1 MRSKLLLPI
10 LFILTSYY
18 AIGQSECSPIPE
30 VNFPGGRVVMSF
42 DGNVHDDDDI
52 VAMAYSAGLFWAAGL
67 QDKVVQIE
75 YNNHVCD
82 TGVNESDGTG
92 AGAGDDSANMRS
104 TASGAISNFGYSSN
118 IFYDYERQGSTS
130 SAKMAAEI
138 EKSTA
143 SNPLWILAGGP
154 METVWRGFER
164 ANKGFDHVVVISH
177 SRWNERHT
185 HCSDAHDYN
194 DLKNEYQGKGVF
206 FVENC
211 DNGGCSSSNK
221 LDDQNGGFNS
231 AKSNWEWM
239 RNSDKEYNRW
249 IYSRNPWS
257 SRFDPSDAG
266 MAYFLITGGPFNG
279 GNKTPDHNDAKK
291 LLENPCQ
298 SKAKPAENK
307 APELGFKSP
316 SNGQT
321 FKAGAN
327 VAVEG
332 NANDSDGSIA
342 EVALFINDS
351 PVGKDYQAPYQWSGK
366 DENLANL
373 KKGNYVLKLVAK
385 DNEGA
390 TTIKT
395 LSISVAEEE
404 TDTENNIPV
413 VVSIASPKDNQ
424 TFAVGDRVDIDVSS
438 TEKGNIVK
446 HQIFVN
452 NNLVDTDG
460 DNFTSHTIENIQ
472 KGSYDIR
479 VEATNEAGVKA
490 TKSVAISVVGD
501 KTDDKE
507 EEVKPEPEKNP
518 EPEEEKQPETN
529 PEEEKQP
536 ETNPDIETSTFNFV
550 SPADDAIF
558 NAGETITVD
567 LAATSSGSDIVKY
580 QVFVNDDLVD
590 TDPSNFTAYRITDA
604 QKGTYTIRAEATN
617 ANGAKTVKT
626 NIVQVGSNE
635 KPTVEQ
641 PSGNDTP
648 IRFSVSP
655 EDGSYF
661 LEGTNVSV
669 NVSASASSS
678 SIVKYQIYVNGDLV
692 DTDPANFTPYAIIN
706 VKPGTYAIKVEVT
719 DEKDRKETKTLQF
732 NVGSTSVGLV
742 ARINSDTANLLND
755 EDLSLRIAP
764 NPVEGSQMNV
774 FQKTSS
780 NLRITNVYG
789 VLVKQINDAG
799 EFEKIDVSGLAPGL
813 YILES
818 DTEKA
823 KFIISD

>member
-1 MRSKLLLPI
+1 MRTKLQLLI
-10 LFILTSYY
+10 LFVLTTYY
-18 AIGQSECSPIPE
+18 AIGQSECTPIAE

-92 AGAGDDSANMRS
+92 AGAGDDSANMRA
-104 TASGAISNFGYSSN
+104 TASGAISNFGYSST

-177 SRWNERHT
+177 SRWNENHT
-185 HCSDAHDYN
+185 HCSDAHNYS
-194 DLKNEYQGKGVF
+194 DLKNKYQGKGVF

-221 LDDQNGGFNS
+221 LNDQNGGFNS

-298 SKAKPAENK
+298 SKAKPEINK
-307 APELGFKSP
+307 APELSFNSP

-327 VAVEG
+327 IAVEG
-332 NANDSDGSIA
+332 VANDSDGSIS
-342 EVALFINDS
+342 EVALFINDT
-351 PVGKDYQAPYQWSGK
+351 PVGKDYQAPYQWSGQ

-385 DNEGA
+385 DNDGA
-390 TTIKT
+390 TTTKT
-395 LSISVAEEE
+395 LRITVEEEE
-404 TDTENNIPV
+404 TNTENSTPV
-413 VVSIASPKDNQ
+413 VVSITSPKDNQ
-424 TFAVGDRVDIDVSS
+424 TFAVGDRVDIDVST
-438 TEKGNIVK
+438 TEKGNVVK
-446 HQIFVN
+446 HQIFLN
-452 NNLVDTDG
+452 DNLVDTDG

-472 KGSYDIR
+472 EGTYDIR

-490 TKSVAISVVGD
+490 TKSVAISVVGI

-507 EEVKPEPEKNP
+507 EEVKPE
-518 EPEEEKQPETN
+518 QN
-529 PEEEKQP
+529 PEEEKP
-536 ETNPDIETSTFNFV
+536 EQNPDIKTSTFNFI
-550 SPADDAIF
+550 SPAD
-558 NAGETITVD
+558 NANFDVGETITVD
-567 LAATSSGSDIVKY
+567 LAPTASGSDIVKY
-580 QVFVNDDLVD
+580 QIFVNENLVD
-590 TDPSNFTAYRITDA
+590 TDPSNFTAYRITHA
-604 QKGTYTIRAEATN
+604 QKGTYTVRAEATE
-617 ANGAKTVKT
+617 ASGAKTVKT
-626 NIVQVGSNE
+626 SIVQVGGNE
-635 KPTVEQ
+635 KPTVEV
-641 PSGNDTP
+641 PSVNETP

-655 EDGSYF
+655 EDGSSF

-669 NVSASASSS
+669 NVSAAANSS
-678 SIVKYQIYVNGDLV
+678 SIIKYQIYVNGNLV
-692 DTDPANFTPYAIIN
+692 DTDPAYFTPYVITN
-706 VKPGTYAIKVEVT
+706 VERGTYAVKVEVT
-719 DEKDRKETKTLQF
+719 DEDGHKETKTLQF

-742 ARINSDTANLLND
+742 ARINNDSANLLND
-755 EDLSLRIAP
+755 ENLSLRIAP

-780 NLRITNVYG
+780 NLRITSVYG

-799 EFEKIDVSGLAPGL
+799 ESERIDVSGLAPGL